1 MGRRCRGDRGEVLSA
16 AIVMPVVLVAVLLVV
31 QFGLAFHAR
40 RVLAGATQDAA
51 VAAARADG
59 SPGEGEAVAR
69 QLIAG
74 SAGPLLD
81 GWTVSTG
88 ADGDRVTVTATGHVD
103 WFLPFLGSITV
114 RASSSAPIEK
124 FRPEGASP

>member
-1 MGRRCRGDRGEVLSA
+1 VLSA
-16 AIVMPVVLVAVLLVV
+16 AIVMPIVLLAVLLVV

-51 VAAARADG
+51 VA
-59 SPGEGEAVAR
+59 R

-74 SAGPLLD
+74 SAGALLD

-88 ADGDRVTVTATGHVD
+88 TDGDRVTVTATGQVD

-114 RASSSAPIEK
+114 KASSSAPLER
-124 FRPEGASP
+124 FRPEGQESGITGGSTGSNPGSGGG